1 MASVEIRTVDHS
13 DFDGWLPLWN
23 GCQWFYAVDIREAAT
38 AMTWARFLASSVPV
52 HAAIAMVDGHAF
64 GLAHWIYHRSTW
76 TTDDYCYLQDL
87 FVADDARG
95 SGLGRALIEH
105 VTADGMRQGAPRVY
119 WSTHESN
126 QNAIHLYD
134 RVGERSRFV
143 QYRKLLA

>member
-1 MASVEIRTVDHS
+1 
-13 DFDGWLPLWN
+13 
-23 GCQWFYAVDIREAAT
+23 
-38 AMTWARFLASSVPV
+38 VPV

-105 VTADGMRQGAPRVY
+105 VTAGAMRQGAPRVY

-126 QNAIHLYD
+126 QNAMHLYD
-134 RVGERSRFV
+134 RIAERSGFV
-143 QYRKLLA
+143 QDRKLLA

>member
-1 MASVEIRTVDHS
+1 
-13 DFDGWLPLWN
+13 
-23 GCQWFYAVDIREAAT
+23 
-38 AMTWARFLASSVPV
+38 
-52 HAAIAMVDGHAF
+52 
-64 GLAHWIYHRSTW
+64 
-76 TTDDYCYLQDL
+76 L

-105 VTADGMRQGAPRVY
+105 VAADAMRQGAPQVY

-134 RVGERSRFV
+134 RVAERSRFV